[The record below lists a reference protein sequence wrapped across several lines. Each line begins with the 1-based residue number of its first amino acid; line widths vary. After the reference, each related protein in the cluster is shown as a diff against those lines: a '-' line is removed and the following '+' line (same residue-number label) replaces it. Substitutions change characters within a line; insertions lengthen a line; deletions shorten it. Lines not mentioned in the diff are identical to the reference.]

1 MSGPITWRNVEGPSF
16 RDINQGMVNSAAM
29 FTNAFSGLKDVL
41 KEREATDLA
50 NWEAMKERNTTD
62 ILTRAAAA
70 ATPEEAKALK
80 AELLGRMQGMGAQ
93 VDSRVVLPVVQ
104 GMEAKLQDQAIKA
117 MQYTTQTQQ
126 FAADQADREHLDR
139 YQAIQGIFAGAKT
152 QGELEAGANAMQAL
166 LNAGQITPRQVSQLA
181 TLRSARGD
189 NLIKQGNEAA
199 QVETGRIS
207 ANASA
212 TSAQAALA
220 RAEADKVTAQQTAE
234 RLLLEAYA
242 KTIKSQ
248 SDFLEQTNATV
259 QAAKNNPYLRTLN
272 SSDKDREAFRSSL
285 KDKGLKA
292 PEIDA
297 LIEKVTTTP
306 FYVTDKATGKKVAIE
321 PSISALQNVLNSRES
336 WLGGNLFGAADR
348 NYVSAIQNYIDTQPD
363 YYTNLAAAQR
373 NLALVSQRAPNPEQG
388 NQGTPANTAQ
398 ATTTS
403 APVAN
408 AAADPASPSRAAATS
423 IWGAKANQA
432 QDSYSRM
439 YREKEANRLAQAQ
452 AEATA
457 GKQIRA
463 QLQAGLNG
471 VFPNNPQLAQLEK
484 ELKDT
489 VSNEAKLREQY
500 GGKMYD
506 QKVSRLQSKID
517 GLRQPAATPTSASPA
532 ASPVVNALDKAAEA
546 AASKP
551 SVYENG
557 TLTFGADKKVNVSA
571 APGVNFK
578 GFGGNGTKIRFG
590 DADTLEI
597 SGSGGEKVKLRSFN
611 IDGVE
616 SDQKL
621 GKEAKQLVEGLISNA
636 ANVQV
641 VISDSKKEKN
651 GRQLGD
657 IFVDGQ
663 SLNKLMISAGYAQ
676 VLPGK
681 ISGMSPAEEREMLA
695 LQQEA
700 QLAKRG
706 QWRLKPWESISPA
719 LHRAWGDTL
728 TPPELRK

>member
-16 RDINQGMVNSAAM
+16 RDVNQGMVNSAAM
-29 FTNAFSGLKDVL
+29 FSNAFSGLKDVL
-41 KEREATDLA
+41 KEREATELA

-80 AELLGRMQGMGAQ
+80 ADLLGRMQGMGAQ
-93 VDSRVVLPVVQ
+93 VDTRAVLPVVQ
-104 GMEAKLQDQAIKA
+104 GMEAKLQEQAIKA
-117 MQYTTQTQQ
+117 MQHTTQTQQ
-126 FAADQADREHLDR
+126 FNDSQDDRKTQDQALTLRS
-139 YQAIQGIFAGAKT
+139 IVAGA
-152 QGELEAGANAMQAL
+152 QDAGSVQAA
-166 LNAGQITPRQVSQLA
+166 LNAGQAYVGNNMLTPRQMLQLSQEA
-181 TLRSARGD
+181 VARDAVIANRLEDERNG
-189 NLIKQGNEAA
+189 QA
-199 QVETGRIS
+199 QRTHWSNQDKV
-207 ANASA
+207 AM
-212 TSAQAALA
+212 A

-234 RLLLEAYA
+234 RLLLEAHA
-242 KTIKSQ
+242 KNTKSQ
-248 SDFLEQTNATV
+248 ADILEKTNAVV
-259 QAAKNNPYLRTLN
+259 QAAKNNPYLRTIN
-272 SSDKDREAFRSSL
+272 SSDKDRETFRSSL

-297 LIEKVTTTP
+297 LIEKITTTP

-336 WLGGNLFGAADR
+336 WLLGNFFGAADR
-348 NYVSAIQNYIDTQPD
+348 NYVSAVQNYIDTQPD

-373 NLALVSQRAPNPEQG
+373 DLALVSQRAPNPEQG
-388 NQGTPANTAQ
+388 NQGIPTATGQ
-398 ATTTS
+398 TATTS

-408 AAADPASPSRAAATS
+408 AAADPASPARAAATS
-423 IWGAKANQA
+423 IWEAKVNQA

-439 YREKEANRLAQAQ
+439 YKEKEAQRLAQAQ
-452 AEATA
+452 AAAAA
-457 GKQIRA
+457 GSQSKA

-484 ELKDT
+484 ELKET

-517 GLRQPAATPTSASPA
+517 SLRQPVAPAISSASASPA
-532 ASPVVNALDKAAEA
+532 TSPLVKALDKAAEA

-551 SVYENG
+551 STYENG
-557 TLTFGADKKVNVSA
+557 TLTFGADKNVNVSA

-597 SGSGGEKVKLRSFN
+597 SGSGGEKIKLRSFN

-621 GKEAKQLVEGLISNA
+621 GKEARQLVEGLLSNA
-636 ANVQV
+636 SNVQV

-663 SLNKLMISAGYAQ
+663 SLNKLMVSAGYAQ

-681 ISGMSPAEEREMLA
+681 MSGMSPAEEREMLA

-706 QWRLKPWESISPA
+706 QWGLKPWEGISPA